1 MVDDV
6 SELDLPQ
13 NVIDLLIEK
22 WNITRLHPPQA
33 KALPVALSG
42 ENLLLSIPTASGK
55 SLVAYLAIIQRI
67 LIEKPGSRAYYLVP
81 LKALASEKVQELR
94 EAGQYLGFTVGMA
107 VGDRAGETVSLD
119 QADVIVATS
128 EKFDSL
134 IRNREDF
141 LNQVSIVVADEV
153 HLIHDRS
160 RGPTMEVNLAR
171 IKHERPEAQIL
182 ALSATVGNADEIADW
197 LEAKKI
203 QSDWRP
209 VVLRYG
215 TVCEG
220 LVEPRLQ
227 VGPNV
232 EEIEL
237 PPPFTLEDEGDN
249 LRNVLSSTVIDGG
262 QVLIFR
268 STRRFAEGSATKL
281 GKWFH
286 KRMLT
291 WQSQPDSSP
300 VDMDVTA
307 RMKALAELA
316 QAIEESE
323 ESTLM
328 GEKLTEA
335 LHGGVAF
342 HHAGLTSNQRRLIE
356 EAFRNRILFAICAT
370 PTLAA
375 GVNLPARR
383 VIIRDLTRWDDGLN
397 RPLPRMEV
405 HQMLG
410 RAGRPRYDPYGDAWL
425 MARHLEH
432 ADEIAQFYFNN
443 EPEDVESKLAAD
455 PAMRVHVLAAIATGG
470 QRDRDSLGRFFRQT
484 FLGHI
489 VENDWLEERIDG
501 IIAWLIEHRFIER
514 TGEDSVVAK
523 RLAASE
529 AVEVEEEWDDEKPL
543 WAQSAETVEGV
554 DLQEVVEMKTRP
566 KLPAVIGFQTAGE
579 LSAPSSDEVIPDSP
593 AMTYTATPFGERV
606 SRLYLDPLSGLI
618 LREGL
623 RKARKILCR
632 IIEDRSISP
641 WALLHLVACTPDFPP
656 LWPSGKQ
663 MQMML
668 QKANAMSEQTLLESH
683 DLNSL
688 GYLPEAESLTKSAW
702 TLHHW
707 IDESTLREIEGELGV
722 APGDLR
728 VRVDHA
734 DWLMN
739 AARQICAND
748 EDVDPLLIDAGAEL
762 IEILD
767 IMRRRITNGCKEDLL
782 SLISIRGVG
791 RVRARTLA
799 NHGYRTPLEICQIT
813 KKAAQKLADERGWS
827 PQLVQNIMQAAGNA
841 IQSKR

>member
-1 MVDDV
+1 MVDEV

-13 NVIDLLIEK
+13 NVIDLLVNE

-33 KALPVALSG
+33 EALPVALSG
-42 ENLLLSIPTASGK
+42 ENLLLAIPTASGK

-67 LIEKPGSRAYYLVP
+67 LVDKPGSRAFYLVP
-81 LKALASEKVQELR
+81 LKALASEKVEELR
-94 EAGQYLGFTVGMA
+94 EAGESLGFSVGMA

-134 IRNREDF
+134 MRNRDGF

-153 HLIHDRS
+153 HLIHDQS

-171 IKHERPEAQIL
+171 VKHERPEAQIL

-197 LEAKKI
+197 LQAKKI

-220 LVEPRLQ
+220 LVEPRVQ
-227 VGPNV
+227 VGPDV
-232 EEIEL
+232 EKMDL
-237 PPPFTLEDEGDN
+237 PPPFTLDDEGDN
-249 LRNVLSSTVIDGG
+249 LRNVLSSTVKDGG

-268 STRRFAEGSATKL
+268 STRRYAEGSATKL
-281 GKWFH
+281 GKWFY
-286 KRMLT
+286 KRMQNWESET
-291 WQSQPDSSP
+291 DSAP
-300 VDMDVTA
+300 IEFDLEE
-307 RMKALAELA
+307 RMEVLAELA
-316 QAIEESE
+316 QEVETSE

-328 GEKLTEA
+328 GERLAEA
-335 LHGGVAF
+335 LRGGVAF
-342 HHAGLTSNQRRLIE
+342 HHAGLTSRQRRLIE

-383 VIIRDLTRWDDGLN
+383 VVVRDLTRWDDGLS

-410 RAGRPRYDPYGDAWL
+410 RAGRPRYDPLGDAWL

-432 ADEIAQFYFNN
+432 ADEIADMYFNN
-443 EPEDVESKLAAD
+443 DPEDVESKLAAD

-470 QRDRDSLGRFFRQT
+470 QRDRDSLGRFFQQT
-484 FLGHI
+484 FLGYG
-489 VENDWLEERIDG
+489 VENDWLEGRIDG
-501 IIAWLIEHRFIER
+501 IISWLAEHRFIER
-514 TGEDSVVAK
+514 TGEDQAVVE
-523 RLAASE
+523 RLSARK
-529 AVEVEEEWDDEKPL
+529 AVEIEEKWDDEKPL
-543 WAQSAETVEGV
+543 WAQSAEAVEGV
-554 DLQEVVEMKTRP
+554 GLHEYVEPKPRP
-566 KLPAVIGFQTAGE
+566 KRPAVIGFQTAGE
-579 LSAPSSDEVIPDSP
+579 LSTSSHEEIIPDSP
-593 AMTYTATPFGERV
+593 AMSYIATPFGERV

-641 WALLHLVACTPDFPP
+641 WALLHLVASTPDFPP

-663 MQMML
+663 MQMMTE
-668 QKANAMSEQTLLESH
+668 KANAMADQILLESH
-683 DLNSL
+683 ELNAL
-688 GYLPEAESLTKSAW
+688 GYLPESESLAKSAW
-702 TLHHW
+702 TLNQW
-707 IDESTLREIEGELGV
+707 IDESTLRDIEGELGV

-739 AARQICAND
+739 AARQICTND
-748 EDVDPLLIDAGAEL
+748 EETEPILLDADVEL

-767 IMRRRITNGCKEDLL
+767 IMRNRIPNGCKEDLL

-799 NHGYRTPLEICQIT
+799 NHGYRTPLEICRIT
-813 KKAAQKLADERGWS
+813 KNAAQKLADERGWS
-827 PQLVQNIMQAAGNA
+827 PLLVQNIMQAAERA
-841 IQSKR
+841 IQTKR